1 MEIGQNLLYIV
12 SIVILLVFSAFFSG
26 SETAFFSLTRSSI
39 HSMKT
44 SGTRGRFVAQLLE
57 KPRALL
63 VTILF
68 GNLLVNIASTSIVT
82 AIAVRLLGGKGIGVA
97 VLVMTFLILIFGE
110 ILPKSVALRY
120 SRSFAVASAPVFRA
134 LMIVF
139 YPFREI
145 LARIADYTVNK
156 SREFFGDMET
166 KHDAIEL
173 ATAVEAA
180 YKDGIFDDFEKEIL
194 TNLLL
199 FTETTVREI
208 LVPRG
213 DVFMLDVET
222 PFKDAVRL
230 VKENGYSRVPVF
242 ENTRDNII
250 GILLAKDL
258 LKYSRTERVSLRSI
272 IRQPIFVPDTKNVK
286 DLFGELINTHQHL
299 VIVID
304 EHGTFEGII
313 TIEDILEEIFGEI
326 RDRREPN
333 VEEYMIVDS
342 DHIVVEGD
350 MKIEDFNKVFKTN
363 LKSEE
368 AETIAGFL
376 IERIGEIPKEGSSF
390 EIDDL
395 RFLVI
400 SATKTRVEKLKV
412 EKKGNKKEKKS

>member
-1 MEIGQNLLYIV
+1 MEIGQNLLNII
-12 SIVILLVFSAFFSG
+12 SIAILLVFSAFFSG
-26 SETAFFSLTRSSI
+26 SETAFFSLTRSAI
-39 HSMKT
+39 HALKEK
-44 SGTRGRFVAQLLE
+44 GARGQFVADLLE
-57 KPRALL
+57 RPRALL

-82 AIAVRLLGGKGIGVA
+82 AIAVRLLGGRGIGVA
-97 VLVMTFLILIFGE
+97 VLIMTFLILIFGE

-120 SRSFAVASAPVFRA
+120 SSSFAIASAPVFRV

-145 LARIADYTVNK
+145 LGKIADYMVNR

-166 KHDAIEL
+166 RHDAVEL
-173 ATAVEAA
+173 ATAVETA
-180 YKDGIFDDFEKEIL
+180 YKDGIFDEFEKEIL

-222 PFKDAVRL
+222 PFKEAVKL
-230 VKENGYSRVPVF
+230 VKENGFSRVPVF

-250 GILLAKDL
+250 GILLAKDM
-258 LKYSRTERVSLRSI
+258 LKYSRMERVSLRNI
-272 IRQPIFVPDTKNVK
+272 IRPPIFVPDTKNIK
-286 DLFGELINTHQHL
+286 DLFGELINARQHL

-304 EHGTFEGII
+304 EHGAFEGII

-333 VEEYMIVDS
+333 VEEYMIVDE

-350 MKIEDFNKVFKTN
+350 MRIEDFNKVFETDFE
-363 LKSEE
+363 SEE

-376 IERIGEIPKEGSSF
+376 IERVGEIPKEGFSF
-390 EIDDL
+390 EIDGY

-400 SATKTRVEKLKV
+400 SATKTKVEKLKI
-412 EKKGNKKEKKS
+412 ERKIKGRSK